1 MQGGGNMDSLQH
13 QTIYETKDVA
23 ERFNI
28 HSSTVRKYCD
38 YLERAGYTFHKNEH
52 GHRGFFDD
60 DLIAFKKLM
69 EYKDTMVLEQASR
82 SVVAWKKGNDVALR
96 ATDEKRYSRQY
107 SELLEEFQSFKEQQE
122 NFNQELLNLL
132 KQQQEYMDNHLKERD
147 QNLMVA
153 LKESLETQ
161 RQLASSKQKKWWK
174 FWKR

>member
-1 MQGGGNMDSLQH
+1 RRRSPSCSH
-13 QTIYETKDVA
+13 
-23 ERFNI
+23 F
-28 HSSTVRKYCD
+28 
-38 YLERAGYTFHKNEH
+38 ERAGYTFHKNEH

-69 EYKDTMVLEQASR
+69 EYKDTMVLEQALR
-82 SVVAWKKGNDVALR
+82 SVVVWKKGNDVALR

-107 SELLEEFQSFKEQQE
+107 NELLEEFQSFKEQQE

-161 RQLASSKQKKWWK
+161 RQLASSKQKKWWE
-174 FWKR
+174 FWKM